1 MKALLGCRGFDVTQ
15 EHGLGFGAVFRDAA
29 PEAIGFE
36 RREKTLHRGGVII
49 KSIAAMLGEMK
60 LFQITK
66 A

>member
-36 RREKTLHRGGVII
+36 RREKALHRGGVII